1 MERLTKKSLIDVL
14 KSLINDIENGVC
26 DSWTEEEYDIIIN
39 SLLKLRDTKEKGEVN
54 GNNRD
59 RKWSYYISRFTTILQ
74 RK

>member
-1 MERLTKKSLIDVL
+1 MESLTKKRVIQTL
-14 KSLINDIENGVC
+14 KALINDIENGVC
-26 DSWTEEEYDIIIN
+26 DSWSEEEYNIIIN

-59 RKWSYYISRFTTILQ
+59 SKFNCWVSRFTTILQ

>member
-1 MERLTKKSLIDVL
+1 MERLTKKRLIDVL

-39 SLLKLRDTKEKGEVN
+39 SLLKLRDTKEKGVEN

-59 RKWSYYISRFTTILQ
+59 RKWGYYISRVTSILQ

>member
-1 MERLTKKSLIDVL
+1 MERLTKKRVIQTL
-14 KSLINDIENGVC
+14 KALINDIENGVC

-39 SLLKLRDTKEKGEVN
+39 SLLKLRDTKEKGVEN

-59 RKWSYYISRFTTILQ
+59 SKFNCWVSRFTTILQ